1 MVPVRLAMLDTQVYL
16 KSAENTQKVVNFML
30 VKELSW
36 KYLLMRF
43 FCLLLDKVLCKL
55 EQGRNIQHNMSIVS
69 TSWEDLCG
77 YSGFL

>member
-36 KYLLMRF
+36 KYLLMRLY
-43 FCLLLDKVLCKL
+43 CLLLDKVLCKL
-55 EQGRNIQHNMSIVS
+55 EQGRNI
-69 TSWEDLCG
+69 
-77 YSGFL
+77 